1 MNEREEKP
9 VCNHVCLAIFCT
21 GYRTKGMSHLCFF
34 KRRLESP
41 NCAYFAELKIPR
53 NGFIDFQ

>member
-1 MNEREEKP
+1 MKEKKNQ
-9 VCNHVCLAIFCT
+9 CAIMFVWRYFALVIVQKEC
-21 GYRTKGMSHLCFF
+21 RICFF